1 MHEYRAKMGQNGR
14 ILIPV
19 QCRQELDL
27 SPGDEVVIIV
37 DDGVAKL
44 FNVKYAIRS
53 AQKTIKQ
60 YVKDKQSLSKELIKM
75 RKEEAK
81 NERKNNS

>member
-1 MHEYRAKMGQNGR
+1 MHEYRTRVGQNGR
-14 ILIPV
+14 ILIPA

-37 DDGVAKL
+37 EEGIAQL
-44 FNVKYAIRS
+44 FNVKYAIRY
-53 AQKTIKQ
+53 AQAVIKQ
-60 YVKDKQSLSKELIKM
+60 HTKGKKHLSKELIKM
-75 RKEEAK
+75 RKQEAK